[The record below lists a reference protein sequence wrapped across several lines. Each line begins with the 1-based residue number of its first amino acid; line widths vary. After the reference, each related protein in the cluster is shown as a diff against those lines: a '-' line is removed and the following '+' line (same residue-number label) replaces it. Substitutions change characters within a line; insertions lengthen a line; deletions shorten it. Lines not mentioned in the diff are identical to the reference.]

1 MNAAKTIVATVEAD
15 AATANMPAV
24 KERLNMLKETIS
36 DAEPRGVISKDEDA
50 RTGHKTAH
58 SSFFGYKTHM
68 AMSELSLQLLLL
80 LAKKVMDS
88 NCRN

>member
-1 MNAAKTIVATVEAD
+1 MTAAKTIVATVEAD

-36 DAEPRGVISKDEDA
+36 DAETRGVISKDEDA

-58 SSFFGYKTHM
+58 SSFFGYKTHI
-68 AMSELSLQLLLL
+68 AMRELSPQLPSPP
-80 LAKKVMDS
+80 ARRVMDS
-88 NCRN
+88 NCLN